1 LYIYQPNL
9 FGHKDMNEDF
19 LSKKLRQRQESF
31 SFRELRL
38 PTGGIDFCSNDY
50 LGIVKNRLLDLSPEG
65 GSDKWSGSTGSRLI
79 TGNYEL
85 IEQTE
90 KLIAKFHNTPAAL
103 IFNSGYD
110 ANLGLLGAVLQ
121 RHDTVLYDQLSHASI
136 RDGIRLSHAFSF
148 SYAHN
153 DMDDLERRLQSAT
166 GNVFV
171 VTESVFSM
179 DGDIAPLREIAELC
193 ETYDAFLI
201 VDEAHATGVFGKVG
215 EGVVQ
220 HLDLQEKVFARVHT
234 FGKALGCHGAAV
246 VGSENLRQYLIN
258 FCRPFIY
265 STAMPASAVMAI
277 HKAYELLP
285 TLHQERSHLKELVS
299 QFQEHRNEINVCR
312 SISPIQGIIVPG
324 NENVKRAA
332 ARIQEEGIDVRPILY
347 PTVPRD
353 LERLRIV
360 LHSFNSSHE
369 LVKLIGVLKELR

>member
-50 LGIVKNRLLDLSPEG
+50 LGIVKNRLLDLNPDG
-65 GSDKWSGSTGSRLI
+65 HCDKWSGSTGSRLI

-90 KLIAKFHNTPAAL
+90 KLIAEFHNTPAAL

-153 DMDDLERRLQSAT
+153 DIDDLERRLQSAT

-193 ETYDAFLI
+193 ETYEAFLI

-220 HLDLQEKVFARVHT
+220 HLNLQEKVFARVHT

-246 VGSENLRQYLIN
+246 VGSEILRQYLIN
-258 FCRPFIY
+258 FSRPFIY

-277 HKAYELLP
+277 RKAYELLP
-285 TLHQERSHLKELVS
+285 ALHQERSQLRELVGL
-299 QFQEHRNEINVCR
+299 FQQHRGEINVCR